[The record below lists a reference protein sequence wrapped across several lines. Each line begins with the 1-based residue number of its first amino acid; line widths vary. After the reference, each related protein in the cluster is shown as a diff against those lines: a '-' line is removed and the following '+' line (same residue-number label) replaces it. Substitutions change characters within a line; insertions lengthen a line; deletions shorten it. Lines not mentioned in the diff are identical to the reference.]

1 MWTGREYFIEKQP
14 KANKQKKE
22 KEKLYILSTTSEM
35 CQEHRWAGDKMQ
47 KACPSTSLIG
57 IGAYFPC

>member
-1 MWTGREYFIEKQP
+1 MWAGRDYFMEKQP

-35 CQEHRWAGDKMQ
+35 RQEHRWTGDKMQ
-47 KACPSTSLIG
+47 VCPSTSLVG